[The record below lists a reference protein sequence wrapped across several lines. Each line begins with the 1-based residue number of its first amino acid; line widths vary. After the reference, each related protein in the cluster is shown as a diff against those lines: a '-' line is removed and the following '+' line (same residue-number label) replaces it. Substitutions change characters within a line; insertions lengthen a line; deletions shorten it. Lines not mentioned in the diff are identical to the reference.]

1 MKQKKIKENG
11 SQFLLDRYK
20 EEKKKGGGE
29 EKFEYCTLT
38 DETKKRHDPAREK
51 CIGELGVCMCVCVG
65 EDCEVDSKVLQQRQ
79 QQHDIDV
86 RLIIIIVIFF
96 FPARTRKR
104 EKGGGN
110 EIEED
115 LSSSLS
121 HRD

>member
-1 MKQKKIKENG
+1 MKQKNKRKWIRIFAG
-11 SQFLLDRYK
+11 SLQGR
-20 EEKKKGGGE
+20 EKKREGE